1 MLTINQVILVCRI
14 QELDN
19 EKNKQNSMLKEKDG
33 DVTILKTQIQSLVC
47 TKFYLV
53 DLQDATPLNL
63 FAYLLT
69 KEPNINKPFGFFWA
83 TLPLFIFY

>member
-47 TKFYLV
+47 TKFY
-53 DLQDATPLNL
+53 TYSKPFCL
-63 FAYLLT
+63 F
-69 KEPNINKPFGFFWA
+69 INKGA
-83 TLPLFIFY
+83 QYK